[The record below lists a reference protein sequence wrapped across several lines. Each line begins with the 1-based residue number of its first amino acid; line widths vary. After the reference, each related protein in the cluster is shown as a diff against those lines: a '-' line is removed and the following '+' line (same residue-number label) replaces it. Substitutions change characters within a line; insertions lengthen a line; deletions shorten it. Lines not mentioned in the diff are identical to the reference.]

1 LTKPSGVGYNQG
13 RKATM
18 VAKAFREKR
27 NISTKNADWRDTPM
41 KKLSKIVALL
51 LAGAM
56 AMVMLTACTGGG
68 NSSNLKEDTT
78 TEAEVLS
85 KYSTSTASVDNN
97 KELKAK
103 AEKFLNEKLDVSGSI
118 FGYKYVLGYRAE
130 GKTENAEFLTVL
142 VAANVTYKDTLLSV
156 ILDEISRKINTDTN
170 VNINQDGNWTKIGVV
185 VKTDINTKQSYMA
198 IAFQIKNPNY
208 HK

>member
-1 LTKPSGVGYNQG
+1 
-13 RKATM
+13 
-18 VAKAFREKR
+18 
-27 NISTKNADWRDTPM
+27 M

-68 NSSNLKEDTT
+68 GNGSNLKEDTK

-85 KYSTSTASVDNN
+85 KYSTSTVAAKND
-97 KELKAK
+97 KALKAE
-103 AEKFLNEKLDVSGSI
+103 AENFLNEKLNVSGSI
-118 FGYKYVLGYRAE
+118 FGYKFVLGYDVK

-142 VAANVTYKDTLLSV
+142 VAANVTYKDTLLGA

-185 VKTDINTKQSYMA
+185 VKTDVNTKQSYMA

>member
-1 LTKPSGVGYNQG
+1 
-13 RKATM
+13 M

-27 NISTKNADWRDTPM
+27 NISTKNADWRDTPI

-56 AMVMLTACTGGG
+56 AMVMLTACSGGG
-68 NSSNLKEDTT
+68 NTGNMKEDTK
-78 TEAEVLS
+78 TEDEVLS
-85 KYSTSTASVDNN
+85 KYSTSTVAAKNDRA
-97 KELKAK
+97 LKAE
-103 AEKFLNEKLDVSGSI
+103 AEKFLNDKLDVSGSI
-118 FGYKYVLGYRAE
+118 FGYKFVLGYDVKGRND
-130 GKTENAEFLTVL
+130 ENQKYLTVL
-142 VAANVTYKDTLLSV
+142 VAANVTYKDTLLGA

-170 VNINQDGNWTKIGVV
+170 VNINQNSNWTKIGVV

-208 HK
+208 NGK

>member
-1 LTKPSGVGYNQG
+1 
-13 RKATM
+13 M
-18 VAKAFREKR
+18 
-27 NISTKNADWRDTPM
+27 KNL
-41 KKLSKIVALL
+41 KKFVALL
-51 LAGAM
+51 LAGVM
-56 AMVMLTACTGGG
+56 AMVLFTACSDGG
-68 NSSNLKEDTT
+68 NTGNMKEDKTA
-78 TEAEVLS
+78 EAEVLS

-130 GKTENAEFLTVL
+130 GETENAEFLTVL
-142 VAANVTYKDTLLSV
+142 VAANVTYKDTLLGV

>member
-1 LTKPSGVGYNQG
+1 
-13 RKATM
+13 M
-18 VAKAFREKR
+18 
-27 NISTKNADWRDTPM
+27 KNL
-41 KKLSKIVALL
+41 KKFVALL
-51 LAGAM
+51 LAGVM

-85 KYSTSTASVDNN
+85 KYSTSTASVDNNNN

-142 VAANVTYKDTLLSV
+142 VAANVTYKDTLLGV